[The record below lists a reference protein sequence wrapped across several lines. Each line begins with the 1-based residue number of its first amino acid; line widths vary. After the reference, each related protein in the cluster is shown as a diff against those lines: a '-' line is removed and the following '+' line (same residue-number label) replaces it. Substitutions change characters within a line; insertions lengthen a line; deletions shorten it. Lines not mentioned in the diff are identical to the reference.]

1 MSDRPL
7 DLVAIRNAAKKSVSH
22 PDWLKEG
29 ELVYSLRYK
38 RNLKVTGILGDRVF
52 LKLEDRIVNEPL
64 SDITHP
70 ILTNNDGIDCNVINH
85 TLYRSI
91 ASDYVEDL
99 AAIRISDEIAPLF
112 CPIPKDI
119 DKDLAAAL
127 SSLGIKQFY
136 SHQVQSW
143 EILKADKSIAI
154 VTPTASGKSMAF
166 MPKVF
171 HEAIANKRTSLLIYP
186 LKALAAD
193 QYGKLKEINDRLPQS
208 KQLFIAKCTG
218 DVPREVR
225 RQYFQGG
232 RTPDIIAA
240 SPDVLHYLLAHTN
253 NYKMG
258 KFGDFLARL
267 STVVCDESHTYIS
280 SFGIHFANLMRR
292 LRLAV
297 HNKAGNLDRLSWVIA
312 TATIAN
318 PLELAATFSGVP
330 QEELTLIDKS
340 GAKVP
345 ERSFLIM
352 KPQSASNFMTAHMVR
367 NFLAYDIKG
376 LVFVNSRRTA
386 KSIFS
391 ILQMQMGASMWGVEL
406 FYGSLTPAA
415 RSRLI
420 NRLSNG
426 SLKIIITTS
435 ALEAGID
442 LPSLD
447 FVILKGTTSLNSLWQ
462 RAGRAGRSSPGL
474 VVLIPDLSNH
484 IDYYYAKQPDRLFE
498 KSELVK
504 LQPNYP
510 NILAK
515 HLLCAGAEGGIHHK
529 DVPLFFGKNSD
540 YIAAE
545 LVKQKQLF
553 CSSSG
558 SLLFEGYPHKDV
570 SLRGI
575 TGDRIQ
581 LIDLN
586 TAETLEE
593 LSLDLAH
600 REAFTNAVYITTE
613 EGQTVAYRCKKLDV
627 NEKTASLERMKRQDL
642 RTVPSVEIK
651 VTPEKLL
658 EEPLTINTSI
668 ESANMRLSLWWMT
681 ISEVVSGY
689 KENKL
694 IYGPICRN
702 SFCELYKLPQNKER
716 SKCPCCGNKL
726 KKSLVERELKEVNFN
741 YELVTSYSAPILKIE
756 INNNL
761 AKEIVS
767 KVPSI
772 RKQLLNNYGPNA
784 DSVPPIAASVFEV
797 QSSPVA
803 LALHSLSHMLIK
815 AIPLTFLASDKD
827 VNSLVENRTYM
838 GNNNAHRTIV
848 YLYDTVPE
856 GCGTTEAIFTEWDE
870 IIREASNLA
879 SICDCGDLG
888 CPRCLTLHGCPE
900 MNRGL
905 SKLLGMSL
913 LEMLV

>member
-1 MSDRPL
+1 MSDRPI
-7 DLVAIRNAAKKSVSH
+7 DIVAIRNAAKKSVSH
-22 PDWLKEG
+22 PDWLREG
-29 ELVYSLRYK
+29 ELVYSSHYK
-38 RNLKVTGILGDRVF
+38 RNLKVTGILGERVF
-52 LKLEDRIVNEPL
+52 LKLEERIVNEHL
-64 SDITHP
+64 SEITHP
-70 ILTNNDGIDCNVINH
+70 ILNNDEGIDCNVINH

-91 ASDYVEDL
+91 ASDYIDDL
-99 AAIRISDEIAPLF
+99 AAIRILESIAPNF
-112 CPIPKDI
+112 YPIPKDL
-119 DKDLAAAL
+119 DKDLTAAL
-127 SSLGIKQFY
+127 CSLGIKQFY

-143 EILKADKSIAI
+143 FVLKTGKSIAI

-171 HEAIANKRTSLLIYP
+171 HEAIVNKRTSLLIYP

-193 QYGKLKEINDRLPQS
+193 QYRKLVEINDRLPS
-208 KQLFIAKCTG
+208 AKQLFIAKCTG
-218 DVPREVR
+218 DVPRQKR
-225 RQYFQGG
+225 RQYFQGT
-232 RTPDIIAA
+232 RTPDIITA
-240 SPDVLHYLLAHTN
+240 SPDVLHYLLFHTN

-258 KFGDFLARL
+258 LIGDFLSRL
-267 STVVCDESHTYIS
+267 STVVCDESHTYTS
-280 SFGIHFANLMRR
+280 SFGIHFANLLRR

-297 HNKAGNLDRLSWVIA
+297 HNKGGKRDRLSWVIA

-318 PLELAATFSGVP
+318 PQELAATFSGLP

-345 ERSFLIM
+345 SRTFLIM
-352 KPQSASNFMTAHMVR
+352 KPQSAPNFMTAHMIR

-391 ILQMQMGASMWGVEL
+391 ILQMQMGASLWGVEL
-406 FYGSLTPAA
+406 FYGSLSKAA

-420 NRLSNG
+420 DRLSNG

-462 RAGRAGRSSPGL
+462 RAGRAGRRSPGL
-474 VVLIPDLSNH
+474 VVFIPDASNH
-484 IDYYYAKQPDRLFE
+484 IDYYYANQPDRLFE

-515 HLLCAGAEGGIHHK
+515 HLLCAGAEGGIYYK
-529 DVPLFFGKNSD
+529 DVPKFFGKNSD

-553 CSSSG
+553 LSSTG
-558 SLLFEGYPHKDV
+558 SLWQKGYPHKDV

-575 TGDRIQ
+575 INDRIQ
-581 LIDLN
+581 LIDRD

-600 REAFTNAVYITTE
+600 REAFTNAIYITTE
-613 EGQTVAYRCKKLDV
+613 EGKTVAWRCKKLDIG
-627 NEKTASLERMKRQDL
+627 EKTASLQRMKRQDL
-642 RTVPSVEIK
+642 RTVPTVEIK
-651 VTPEKLL
+651 LEPEKLL
-658 EEPLTINTSI
+658 EEPKTITTSI

-689 KENKL
+689 KEIKL
-694 IYGPICRN
+694 IYGPICQN
-702 SFCELYKLPQNKER
+702 SFCSLHKLPQNKER
-716 SKCPCCGNKL
+716 LLCPCCGNKL
-726 KKSLVERELKEVNFN
+726 TKFLVEQELQKVDFN
-741 YELVTSYSAPILKIE
+741 SELITSYSAPILKIE

-761 AKEIVS
+761 AKVIVS
-767 KVPSI
+767 KILGI
-772 RKQLLNNYGPNA
+772 RKQLLNKYGLNA
-784 DSVPPIAASVFEV
+784 DSVPPIAATIFEAECN
-797 QSSPVA
+797 SVA

-815 AIPLTFLASDKD
+815 AIPLTFLASDRD
-827 VNSLVENRTYM
+827 VNSLVENRPHT
-838 GNNNAHRTIV
+838 GNNNAHRTVV
-848 YLYDTVPE
+848 YLYDTVIE
-856 GCGTTEAIFTEWDE
+856 GCGTTEAIFNEWDE
-870 IIREASNLA
+870 IVRKAFNLS